1 MELSYHLYTE
11 DLKRLSEL
19 IKTTDLLR
27 ENLIV
32 ENVGRFLVNQ
42 LDEAENNNSND
53 GNNGDESMRNVRLS
67 TLRSTTLGGLGG
79 GHESM
84 RSTLDESPDVEEFEL
99 TTPNAG
105 YGRQKSIMK
114 NYS

>member
-53 GNNGDESMRNVRLS
+53 GNNGDESIRNVRLS

-79 GHESM
+79 GH
-84 RSTLDESPDVEEFEL
+84 
-99 TTPNAG
+99 
-105 YGRQKSIMK
+105 
-114 NYS
+114 

>member
-1 MELSYHLYTE
+1 
-11 DLKRLSEL
+11 
-19 IKTTDLLR
+19 
-27 ENLIV
+27 
-32 ENVGRFLVNQ
+32 
-42 LDEAENNNSND
+42 
-53 GNNGDESMRNVRLS
+53 
-67 TLRSTTLGGLGG
+67 
-79 GHESM
+79 M